1 MNTSGT
7 GTGTGQGTMGLVR
20 ETADGLGHLVALH
33 VKLARCELT
42 RELRSIADRAELA
55 AVLAA
60 LLLVGYAL
68 AMAGVAV
75 LIGGNRLVGRPL
87 VIVGIVHVAVAGAG
101 LTLSRRRATARSV
114 LAATGLEAKRTL
126 TALSH
131 GR

>member
-1 MNTSGT
+1 MNTKGT
-7 GTGTGQGTMGLVR
+7 GIGQGTMGLVR

-42 RELRSIADRAELA
+42 RELRSMAGRAELA

-60 LLLVGYAL
+60 LLLIGYAL

-75 LIGGNRLVGRPL
+75 LIGGNGLVGRPL
-87 VIVGIVHVAVAGAG
+87 VLVGIVHVAVAGGG
-101 LTLSRRRATARSV
+101 LYWSQRRAMAGPV
-114 LAATGLEAKRTL
+114 LEASGIEAKRTL
-126 TALSH
+126 AALGH

>member
-1 MNTSGT
+1 MNTS

-20 ETADGLGHLVALH
+20 ETADGLGHLVGLH

-42 RELRSIADRAELA
+42 RELRSIARRAELA

-60 LLLVGYAL
+60 LLLIGYAL

-75 LIGGNRLVGRPL
+75 LIGGNRLVARPL
-87 VIVGIVHVAVAGAG
+87 VIVGMVHVAVAAAG
-101 LTLSRRRATARSV
+101 LILSRRRAPPRAV
-114 LAATGLEAKRTL
+114 LEATGIEAERTL